1 MRWWRLGTHPSI
13 ARAGG
18 LWAVLRQ
25 ARLAYRL
32 FRDERVPTIAK
43 LVVPAALVYVISPLD
58 IVPDIFPIVGQV
70 DDLGVL
76 LLAVAAFVKLC
87 PPHLVEEHEATLEG
101 RPAPSRG
108 ADEPIDARYRWV
120 DDRPGR

>member
-1 MRWWRLGTHPSI
+1 VNWWRFGTHPAI

-32 FRDERVPTIAK
+32 FRDERVPTVAK
-43 LVVPAALVYVISPLD
+43 LVVPAALVYMISPLD
-58 IVPDIFPIVGQV
+58 IVPDIFPILGQV
-70 DDLGVL
+70 DDIGVL
-76 LLAVAAFVKLC
+76 LIALAAFVKLC
-87 PPHLVEEHEATLEG
+87 PPHLVDEHEGTFED
-101 RPAPSRG
+101 RPAASRT